1 MHTCTGGDDRSTDQE
16 RGCGVPPQSKR
27 VKLDPVQPPP
37 PASLS
42 STPADTHSQG
52 QGRGPGEADSETGN
66 SHTEER
72 SSTAGGDTGTVCCM
86 HCTLFGVPSSLC
98 AATAM

>member
-16 RGCGVPPQSKR
+16 TSQTQR
-27 VKLDPVQPPP
+27 P

-98 AATAM
+98 VATAM

>member
-16 RGCGVPPQSKR
+16 TSQIQR
-27 VKLDPVQPPP
+27 PP

-52 QGRGPGEADSETGN
+52 QGRGPGEVDSETGN

-98 AATAM
+98 VYSHSYVNSVVVD

>member
-1 MHTCTGGDDRSTDQE
+1 MHTCTGGDDRSTDEEGGSGESSQTE
-16 RGCGVPPQSKR
+16 R
-27 VKLDPVQPPP
+27 P

-42 STPADTHSQG
+42 STPADTHSQD
-52 QGRGPGEADSETGN
+52 QGREPGEAGSETGN

-72 SSTAGGDTGTVCCM
+72 SGTAGGDTGTCTVYGR
-86 HCTLFGVPSSLC
+86 HCTLFGVPSLFC